1 MVQSL
6 SQPGVFL
13 DATAPG
19 LLFGMAVG
27 RIGCFFAGCC
37 GGPPTASRF
46 GVWSSNQH
54 VGAGR
59 VPTQLMESVLA
70 LVLGLMVLIAMLNR
84 GPANGAFFVVG
95 LSAYTLVRQGI
106 LHLRAE
112 PHKTKLLSVI
122 LLVVMALA
130 LIVAVIFLLAWEP
143 LGTL

>member
-1 MVQSL
+1 
-6 SQPGVFL
+6 
-13 DATAPG
+13 
-19 LLFGMAVG
+19 
-27 RIGCFFAGCC
+27 
-37 GGPPTASRF
+37 
-46 GVWSSNQH
+46 
-54 VGAGR
+54 
-59 VPTQLMESVLA
+59 
-70 LVLGLMVLIAMLNR
+70 MVLIAMLNR